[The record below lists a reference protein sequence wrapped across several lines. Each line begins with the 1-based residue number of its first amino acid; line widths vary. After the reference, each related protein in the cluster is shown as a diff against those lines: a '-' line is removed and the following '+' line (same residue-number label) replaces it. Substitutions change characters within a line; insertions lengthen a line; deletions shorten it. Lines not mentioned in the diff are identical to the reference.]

1 MLYYGGYDLT
11 SLLFM
16 LPGVLLATWAQAK
29 VSGNFNKYSR
39 VQSAHC
45 ITGAE
50 AARKILND
58 NGLSYVAIQHI
69 SETLGDHYDP
79 GSKVIRLS
87 DEVFNSTSLAA
98 VAVAAHECG
107 HAIQDA
113 EEYRPMR
120 WRSAIAPAASFATQA
135 AWSILVAGLI
145 LSMFGMALAG
155 ALLFVV
161 VVLFQ
166 LVTLPVEYNASA
178 RALTLLEAEGI
189 LESGEVGGAKKV
201 LSAAA
206 LTYVASLAAAIFSFL
221 GIIRMMLMYRR
232 NRW

>member
-1 MLYYGGYDLT
+1 MPVFSYDLI

-16 LPGVLLATWAQAK
+16 LPGVLLAAWAQAK
-29 VSGNFNKYSR
+29 VHGNFNKYSR

-50 AARKILND
+50 AARRILD
-58 NGLSYVAIQHI
+58 SNGLSYVSIQHVQ
-69 SETLGDHYDP
+69 ETLADHYDP
-79 GSKVIRLS
+79 SGKVIRLS

-113 EEYRPMR
+113 QEYRPMR
-120 WRSAIAPAASFATQA
+120 WRSTIAPAASVATQIS
-135 AWSILVAGLI
+135 WIFLFAGLI
-145 LSMFGMALAG
+145 LSMTNVAALGVALFG
-155 ALLFVV
+155 V

-178 RALTLLEAEGI
+178 RALSLLEAEGI
-189 LESGEVGGAKKV
+189 LESGEIGGAKKM
-201 LSAAA
+201 LGAAA
-206 LTYVASLAAAIFSFL
+206 LTYVAALVSAIVSML
-221 GIIRMMLMYRR
+221 NIIRMMLMYRR

>member
-1 MLYYGGYDLT
+1 MPFYTYDLT

-16 LPGVLLATWAQAK
+16 LPGVLVAAWAQAM

-39 VQSAHC
+39 VQSARC

-50 AARKILND
+50 AARQILNS
-58 NGLSYVAIQHI
+58 NGLSHIAIQHV
-69 SETLGDHYDP
+69 SETLADHYDP
-79 GSKVIRLS
+79 GSKVVRLS
-87 DEVFNSTSLAA
+87 DEVYNSTSLAA

-113 EEYRPMR
+113 QEYQPMR
-120 WRSAIAPAASFATQA
+120 WRSMLVPVVNVATQA
-135 AWSILVAGLI
+135 GWVVLFAGLI
-145 LSMFGMALAG
+145 LSMYGLSVIG
-155 ALLFVV
+155 ALLFCAA
-161 VVLFQ
+161 LIFQ
-166 LVTLPVEYNASA
+166 LVTLPVEYNASS

-189 LESGEVGGAKKV
+189 LESGEIGGAKKV

-206 LTYVASLAAAIFSFL
+206 LTYVASVIATVLQLLNIV
-221 GIIRMMLMYRR
+221 RMMLMYRR